1 MITRRLLIAFIA
13 LLLGCACGAVLLA
26 GSFLTS
32 PATQALG
39 NLPADLSGRP
49 VEFQSS
55 SGATIHGWFLPGQPE
70 RGGIILMHGVRAN
83 RLSMVARARFL
94 SRAGYAV
101 LLFDF
106 QAHGESTGK
115 HITFGSL
122 ESKDAQAAVN
132 FLRQNAP
139 GNKIATIGVSLG
151 GAATILAS
159 PPLQVDAVVL
169 EMVYPTIEEAISDRL
184 AIKLGRMG
192 PVFTPLLALQ
202 LRPRLGIGPDELRP
216 IDKVGQI
223 AAPKLFIAGTDDQHT
238 TIEES
243 KRLFENASEP
253 KEFWTLQGA
262 AHVDFHQKAPVEYE
276 HRILEFLERYL
287 K

>member
-1 MITRRLLIAFIA
+1 MTIKRLLIAFIA
-13 LLLGCACGAVLLA
+13 LLVGAACGAVLLA

-32 PATQALG
+32 PATQAIG
-39 NLPADLSGRP
+39 NLPPDLNGRP
-49 VEFQSS
+49 VEFQSN
-55 SGATIHGWFLPGQPE
+55 SGATIHGWFLPGQPGK
-70 RGGIILMHGVRAN
+70 GGVILMHGVRAN

-94 SRAGYAV
+94 SRAGCAV

-132 FLRQNAP
+132 FLRENAP
-139 GNKIATIGVSLG
+139 GNKIAVIGVSLG

-192 PVFTPLLALQ
+192 RVFTPLLALQ
-202 LRPRLGIGPDELRP
+202 LRPRLGIRPNELRP
-216 IDKVGQI
+216 IDKLDKSQRLSSSSPVRTISTLPLRNRSGCSKTQANQKSSGQFREQ
-223 AAPKLFIAGTDDQHT
+223 PMLTFIRKHRLNTNTESWSSLKGT
-238 TIEES
+238 
-243 KRLFENASEP
+243 
-253 KEFWTLQGA
+253 
-262 AHVDFHQKAPVEYE
+262 
-276 HRILEFLERYL
+276 
-287 K
+287 